1 MDVESQTVDLTVYVD
16 GEAVTI
22 DTMTFRERREVR
34 RVATEVIS
42 EDPES
47 EEYNI
52 DDAVMALIAVAKQ
65 RKDPGFDPLQMLD
78 EKLDEY
84 LKAPPTSNGG
94 TKSPSRSAAPTTK
107 PKTKATS

>member
-16 GEAVTI
+16 GDAVTI

-34 RVATEVIS
+34 RIATDIIS
-42 EDPES
+42 EDPTS
-47 EEYNI
+47 DEYNI

-65 RKDPGFDPLQMLD
+65 RKNPGFDPLLMLD
-78 EKLDEY
+78 ERLDGY

-94 TKSPSRSAAPTTK
+94 TKSPGRSAAPATK